1 MNINHKTH
9 CETGILYEDI
19 KEFLN
24 LDFKITNLSYDED
37 KKVLNIVQN
46 PDIVVS
52 CSMKELPNRKQIED
66 LIARIR
72 NEVTRAM
79 AAERDLGIKIKEESD
94 ELKALIEEIQRE
106 VLDSIRT
113 FRFSLDSAN
122 AAISSEI
129 TRAITKENDL
139 EKLITDNANTINS
152 ETQKLENK
160 IETEINRAKTEEA
173 SLRSRLEAL
182 ESKYASII
190 LNK

>member
-46 PDIVVS
+46 PDTVVS
-52 CSMKELPNRKQIED
+52 CSMKELPNRKQTED
-66 LIARIR
+66 LTARIR

-113 FRFSLDSAN
+113 FKFDLDSAN

-139 EKLITDNANTINS
+139 EKIITDNANTINS

>member
-46 PDIVVS
+46 PDTVVS
-52 CSMKELPNRKQIED
+52 CSMKELPNRKQIKD
-66 LIARIR
+66 LTDRIR
-72 NEVTRAM
+72 SEVTRAM

-113 FRFSLDSAN
+113 FKFDLDSAN

-139 EKLITDNANTINS
+139 GKLITDNANTINS

>member
-46 PDIVVS
+46 PDTVVS

-79 AAERDLGIKIKEESD
+79 AAERDLGIKIKEES
-94 ELKALIEEIQRE
+94 EVLKVLIERIQKE

-113 FRFSLDSAN
+113 F
-122 AAISSEI
+122 I
-129 TRAITKENDL
+129 K
-139 EKLITDNANTINS
+139 
-152 ETQKLENK
+152 
-160 IETEINRAKTEEA
+160 
-173 SLRSRLEAL
+173 
-182 ESKYASII
+182 
-190 LNK
+190 

>member
-52 CSMKELPNRKQIED
+52 CSMKELPNRKQIKD
-66 LIARIR
+66 LTDRIR
-72 NEVTRAM
+72 SEVTRAM
-79 AAERDLGIKIKEESD
+79 SAERDLGIKIKVESD
-94 ELKALIEEIQRE
+94 ELKDLIEEIQRE

-113 FRFSLDSAN
+113 FKFDLDSAN

-129 TRAITKENDL
+129 TRAITKENGL

>member
-37 KKVLNIVQN
+37 KKILNIVQN
-46 PDIVVS
+46 PDTVVS

-79 AAERDLGIKIKEESD
+79 AAERDLGIKIKEESKV
-94 ELKALIEEIQRE
+94 LKVLIEGIQKE

-113 FRFSLDSAN
+113 FRLSLDSAN

-129 TRAITKENDL
+129 TRAITKENEL
-139 EKLITDNANTINS
+139 EKTITDNANTINS

>member
-66 LIARIR
+66 LTARIR
-72 NEVTRAM
+72 NEVTRAI
-79 AAERDLGIKIKEESD
+79 AAERDLCIKIKVESD
-94 ELKALIEEIQRE
+94 ELKALIEQIQRE

-113 FRFSLDSAN
+113 FKFDLDSAN

-152 ETQKLENK
+152 ETLKLENK

>member
-46 PDIVVS
+46 PDTVVS

-66 LIARIR
+66 LTARIR
-72 NEVTRAM
+72 SEVTRAM
-79 AAERDLGIKIKEESD
+79 SAERDLGIKIKVESD

-113 FRFSLDSAN
+113 FKFDLDSAN

-139 EKLITDNANTINS
+139 EKIITDNANTINS

>member
-46 PDIVVS
+46 PDTVVS

-66 LIARIR
+66 LTARIR

-113 FRFSLDSAN
+113 FKFDLDSAN

>member
-46 PDIVVS
+46 PDTVVS

-72 NEVTRAM
+72 SEVTRAM

-113 FRFSLDSAN
+113 FKFDLDSAN

-139 EKLITDNANTINS
+139 EKIITDNANTINS

>member
-46 PDIVVS
+46 PDTVVS

-79 AAERDLGIKIKEESD
+79 AAERDLGIKIKEES
-94 ELKALIEEIQRE
+94 EVLKVLIERIQKE
-106 VLDSIRT
+106 VLESIRT
-113 FRFSLDSAN
+113 FRISLDSLMLLYQV
-122 AAISSEI
+122 
-129 TRAITKENDL
+129 KLL
-139 EKLITDNANTINS
+139 ELLLERMNLKKLLLIT
-152 ETQKLENK
+152 L
-160 IETEINRAKTEEA
+160 
-173 SLRSRLEAL
+173 
-182 ESKYASII
+182 I
-190 LNK
+190 LLILKHKS